1 MSTPTLITSRDP
13 KGQRIIDLVAAVL
26 NKSKLDDDRAQRLIE
41 NGGEFQSGLR
51 SLIEQYSASNRF
63 ADQEVKSNCGYP
75 EEYRV
80 RPLAEQVDILAGLFK
95 LSLGDT
101 IEFIE
106 KTLPTLTLPEG
117 AEDYFAIPSIDA
129 VAARFFPDVK
139 DPAEKYCR
147 AVNLVLEMLAKSRK
161 FTNYRAG
168 ELTPDRFRQHVRTVQ
183 ALETISETQT
193 GDILI
198 IPCQF
203 GLRYRGKSVNRARE
217 LFRGSEFG
225 LGAFA
230 TGCMELTHP
239 EREVHWEQLHP
250 DCPGDE
256 FSPDADGQFDSA
268 PIFFFHDGQLRFPA
282 GWVSYAHAHYGSASG
297 FIPQQP

>member
-1 MSTPTLITSRDP
+1 LFE
-13 KGQRIIDLVAAVL
+13 AVY
-26 NKSKLDDDRAQRLIE
+26 NKAHLDGERAQRLNE

-51 SLIEQYSASNRF
+51 MLIEQLSVSNRF
-63 ADQEVKSNCGYP
+63 ADQEVKSSSGYP
-75 EEYRV
+75 EGYRV
-80 RPLAEQVDILAGLFK
+80 RPLAEQVDVLAGLFK
-95 LSLGDT
+95 LSLGGT

-117 AEDYFAIPSIDA
+117 AEDWFAIPSIDA

-139 DPAEKYCR
+139 DPGGRYCR
-147 AVNLVLEMLAKSRK
+147 AVNLVLEMIAKSRK

-168 ELTPDRFRQHVRTVQ
+168 ELTPDRFRQHIRTVQ

-203 GLRYRGKSVNRARE
+203 GLRYPGKSVNRARE
-217 LFRGSEFG
+217 LFRGGEFG

-239 EREVHWEQLHP
+239 EREVCWEQLHA

-256 FSPDADGQFDSA
+256 FSTGADGQFDSA
-268 PIFFFHDGQLRFPA
+268 PLFDFRDGQLRFFTS
-282 GWVSYAHAHYGSASG
+282 WVSDANVLSGSVSG
-297 FIPQQP
+297 FVPQQP